1 MEQAERIKN
10 IQKDFSH
17 FSRPFDS
24 EENDNPPQLAGL
36 EENNAEL
43 LKLNLQTQNSK
54 ERKKTSGAITPM
66 NKKDGETSK
75 PILSSKYD
83 FSKLNKQRWGVN
95 QNNIIELQKLP
106 KEIDKIS
113 MMKTENDAN
122 IMRMIPLNFSEKRKI
137 QTMMDDMKGFISND
151 DEIHTNSC
159 VCEPLE
165 DELKEANIE
174 IGIPYYLHLSSLSR
188 ELVSNRKTADDE
200 LKYDQKVLDF
210 MAEKDYQINQENLS
224 LEDFFN
230 ILSGRI
236 SDKILSRL
244 FNGQEIHPLFED
256 FSEDNNLNIKFPF
269 ENNENVD
276 KRISSKPKS
285 QKSSISQDLVKM
297 FQKKYSTRYGSSIL
311 QKTPTFTSR
320 SLQEIYDEI
329 GYPID
334 QLQHEIIEMNTIV
347 QNNYVSWQDSD
358 GLNNNRIGGLN
369 KIDEEDES
377 IREQKKKMILGD
389 NKFQA
394 VGVQVDVGNEE
405 KSESDSEND
414 KIEEVEEEEFQGYRI
429 PFKGFKKSVN
439 VLLKEISDLKDAK
452 RNSMNMVNS
461 QVMMKY
467 IAEINVKIEQRL
479 KALLSLIMER
489 DLDEEEAKEELKNEK
504 FEENGNLEVNANNA
518 TLLGV
523 TPFDNSNAS
532 NMINRT
538 SDISGRASSQN
549 NKAFYQFFKYLL
561 KDISG
566 FEGEN

>member
-1 MEQAERIKN
+1 
-10 IQKDFSH
+10 
-17 FSRPFDS
+17 
-24 EENDNPPQLAGL
+24 
-36 EENNAEL
+36 
-43 LKLNLQTQNSK
+43 
-54 ERKKTSGAITPM
+54 
-66 NKKDGETSK
+66 
-75 PILSSKYD
+75 
-83 FSKLNKQRWGVN
+83 
-95 QNNIIELQKLP
+95 
-106 KEIDKIS
+106 
-113 MMKTENDAN
+113 
-122 IMRMIPLNFSEKRKI
+122 
-137 QTMMDDMKGFISND
+137 
-151 DEIHTNSC
+151 
-159 VCEPLE
+159 LE

-377 IREQKKKMILGD
+377 IREQKK
-389 NKFQA
+389 
-394 VGVQVDVGNEE
+394 
-405 KSESDSEND
+405 
-414 KIEEVEEEEFQGYRI
+414 R
-429 PFKGFKKSVN
+429 
-439 VLLKEISDLKDAK
+439 
-452 RNSMNMVNS
+452 
-461 QVMMKY
+461 
-467 IAEINVKIEQRL
+467 
-479 KALLSLIMER
+479 
-489 DLDEEEAKEELKNEK
+489 
-504 FEENGNLEVNANNA
+504 
-518 TLLGV
+518 
-523 TPFDNSNAS
+523 
-532 NMINRT
+532 
-538 SDISGRASSQN
+538 
-549 NKAFYQFFKYLL
+549 
-561 KDISG
+561 
-566 FEGEN
+566 